1 MFLYP
6 KVATKQIPIAISTQ
20 PESLQCVFIV
30 FEKITLRKISDSLR
44 LGCVKTRTSVFVNQ
58 TKPPWFIVKQGV
70 RHGRVL
76 LAFLHADD
84 FSCI

>member
-44 LGCVKTRTSVFVNQ
+44 LGCVKTRTPNKTSVVYCQ
-58 TKPPWFIVKQGV
+58 TGGQAW
-70 RHGRVL
+70 
-76 LAFLHADD
+76 
-84 FSCI
+84 